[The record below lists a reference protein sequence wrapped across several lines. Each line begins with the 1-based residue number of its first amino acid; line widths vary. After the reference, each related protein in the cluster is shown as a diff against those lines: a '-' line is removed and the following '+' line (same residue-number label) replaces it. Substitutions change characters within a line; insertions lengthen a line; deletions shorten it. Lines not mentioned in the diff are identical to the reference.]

1 MFVLL
6 VGVILEGLE
15 ADSDGDLIAGIHNPG
30 VRLDTVPGKGK
41 RLLGNILP
49 KSYFEF

>member
-6 VGVILEGLE
+6 GGVILEGLE

-30 VRLDTVPGKGK
+30 VGLDTVPGQRK
-41 RLLGNILP
+41 RLLSHILP
-49 KSYFEF
+49 